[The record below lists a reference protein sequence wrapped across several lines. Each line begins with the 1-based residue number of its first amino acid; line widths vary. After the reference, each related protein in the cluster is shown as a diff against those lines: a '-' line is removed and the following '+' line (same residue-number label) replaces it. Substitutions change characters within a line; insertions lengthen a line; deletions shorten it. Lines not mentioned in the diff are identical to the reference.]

1 MKENNMQKSIQI
13 STYEEYETLE
23 QELEDY
29 IGNYAA
35 EKLHLVMYSIREAVN
50 NAFEHG
56 IKSNSSLVITVTTEI
71 SGSEIII
78 EVEHNGDG
86 FNHEEKIM
94 SVKDPDQYFIESLL
108 STRGRG
114 IAIMKK
120 CAKHISYSEGGR
132 KLTLLFELEK

>member
-1 MKENNMQKSIQI
+1 MQKSIQI
-13 STYEEYETLE
+13 STYEEYEILE

-29 IGNYAA
+29 IANYAS
-35 EKLHLVMYSIREAVN
+35 ENLHLVMYSIREAVN

-56 IKSNSSLVITVTTEI
+56 IESNSSFAITVTTEI
-71 SGSEIII
+71 NGREIII
-78 EVEHNGDG
+78 EVAHNGAG

-94 SVKDPDQYFIESLL
+94 LVEDPDQYFIETLT

-120 CAKHISYSEGGR
+120 CAKDIFYSEGGR
-132 KLTLLFELEK
+132 KLTLLFELEKGI